1 MTMDFKR
8 LRTFEAAAQFQ
19 SFSEASNQLGYV
31 QSAVTTQ
38 IRSLEEE
45 LETQLFVRNGRG
57 VALTPAG
64 EKLQEYTQKLFGLR
78 AEAREAV
85 KSASAEAGIIRIAGY
100 ETILTYLLPQLIH
113 NYSRTHPKV
122 QLHIQPIGV
131 RQLRQMV
138 NAEVVDMAFIF
149 EDASSKQASTGLQRK
164 ILGQEDVIVVAA
176 PTHAL
181 AKQST
186 VHAADLTGETLLLT
200 ERGCYYRNQ
209 FESALIQAGALT
221 GTVLEFT
228 SIEAIK
234 SCVKLG
240 TGIAAI
246 SKVSVEK
253 DLQKGEICQLNWQDT
268 PLSVDI
274 SLVWKDKAQPTAVQ
288 RFMEMVEFD
297 LRPLFHQKLI
307 G

>member
-1 MTMDFKR
+1 MDFKR
-8 LRTFEAAAQFQ
+8 LRTFQAAAQFQ

-45 LETQLFVRNGRG
+45 LDTQLFVRNGRG

-64 EKLQEYTQKLFGLR
+64 EKLQEYSQKLFGLR
-78 AEAREAV
+78 AEAQEAI
-85 KSASAEAGIIRIAGY
+85 KGASQETGIIKMAGY
-100 ETILTYLLPQLIH
+100 ETILTYLLPRLIH
-113 NYSRTHPKV
+113 QFSHSHPKV

-138 NAEVVDMAFIF
+138 ISEVVDMAFIF
-149 EDASSKQASTGLQRK
+149 EDASKKPAISGLNRR
-164 ILGQEDVIVVAA
+164 IIGHEDVIVIAA
-176 PTHAL
+176 PQHPLSAQ
-181 AKQST
+181 KSVQ
-186 VHAADLTGETLLLT
+186 AADLAGETLLLT
-200 ERGCYYRNQ
+200 EGGCYYRNQ

-221 GTVLEFT
+221 GTTLEFT

-246 SKVSVEK
+246 SKISVEK
-253 DLQKGEICQLNWQDT
+253 ELSSGEICQLNWQDQ
-268 PLSVDI
+268 PLSVDV
-274 SLVWKDKAQPTAVQ
+274 SLVWKDKDQRKAVKD
-288 RFMEMVEFD
+288 FMDMVE
-297 LRPLFHQKLI
+297 L
-307 G
+307 